1 MPIFIYK
8 AVKSDRTITEG
19 EIEAVKKSEAAEIL
33 EKRGLTPLSITIR
46 GARGPAA
53 RGGWQ
58 NIVIFQSIS
67 VLDKIL
73 MMRHISTMIK
83 AGMSLK
89 EAIEVLEEDAT
100 KSVLRDLFY
109 QAKFNLEKGVQLS
122 ETFAR
127 FPKYFSPIVVN
138 LLKAGEASGNLE
150 QVLDQISAQL
160 NKENE
165 LVRKVRSALAYPIIL
180 LIASFG
186 VVVLL
191 IGFVLPRLANIFAQS
206 GIRLPLITRIFVA
219 ISKVVT
225 FNIFLTLGVIIAL
238 VFFFLY
244 IRKLPKVKSVLTL
257 AYNRTPILKDLLKK
271 IALGRFCWILNIL
284 LKSGIPIID
293 ALKIT
298 ATAVSNQAYKDILKN
313 AAEKDIS
320 KGMTLGRSLGY
331 HSEYFPRLV
340 TSMINV
346 GEKTGNL
353 ETVLIPLAAFYDD
366 EVDNNLKSLVSILE
380 PILLL
385 IVGFVVGGVA
395 LSIILPVY
403 QVLNVVR

>member
-1 MPIFIYK
+1 
-8 AVKSDRTITEG
+8 
-19 EIEAVKKSEAAEIL
+19 
-33 EKRGLTPLSITIR
+33 
-46 GARGPAA
+46 
-53 RGGWQ
+53 
-58 NIVIFQSIS
+58 
-67 VLDKIL
+67 
-73 MMRHISTMIK
+73 
-83 AGMSLK
+83 
-89 EAIEVLEEDAT
+89 
-100 KSVLRDLFY
+100 
-109 QAKFNLEKGVQLS
+109 
-122 ETFAR
+122 
-127 FPKYFSPIVVN
+127 
-138 LLKAGEASGNLE
+138 
-150 QVLDQISAQL
+150 
-160 NKENE
+160 
-165 LVRKVRSALAYPIIL
+165 
-180 LIASFG
+180 
-186 VVVLL
+186 
-191 IGFVLPRLANIFAQS
+191 
-206 GIRLPLITRIFVA
+206 
-219 ISKVVT
+219 
-225 FNIFLTLGVIIAL
+225 
-238 VFFFLY
+238 
-244 IRKLPKVKSVLTL
+244 LPKVKSVLTL